1 MNEAAESARVEARQR
16 ARERSAFAPWSV
28 AALIAVMFVGT
39 TLVTPLYVMYRDTFG
54 FSEITLTLIYSSYV
68 IGNLAALLFFGRL
81 SDQIGRRRVTFPV
94 IGVGIVS
101 TLAFLFADSITW
113 LFIARMLSGF
123 AIGLSTGTGAAWL
136 AELYGSSDRSRATLM
151 ATCANLVGLSIGAL
165 LAGLL
170 AQYAPWPLHLVFVV
184 YIAMLVALLF
194 VMRQT
199 PETVRPSVQSLRD
212 ASMKATL
219 GVPAGIR
226 AQFFAPAATGFAGFA
241 LFGFYAALAPSVLSQ
256 DLHQTNRALGGGI
269 VFELCVVAIAAVLV
283 TRSLKP
289 RTAMLTG
296 LTLLPPSL
304 ALLVL
309 AQVMTSLPILLVGT
323 ALSGAANAIGYR
335 GSLQVVNEIAPN
347 DRRAEVISVYLV
359 CSYVGNALPVIG
371 VGVIST
377 AWGSIV
383 ASSVFAITIG
393 LFAIVALFAG
403 VYFRPSH
410 TRAANATT
418 NGRNHDSR

>member
-1 MNEAAESARVEARQR
+1 MNEAADSARVEAR
-16 ARERSAFAPWSV
+16 ARTAARNAFAPWTV

-39 TLVTPLYVMYRDTFG
+39 MVVTPLYVIYQEAFG

-68 IGNLAALLFFGRL
+68 IGNVVALLFFGQL
-81 SDQIGRRRVTFPV
+81 SDQMGRRRVTFPV
-94 IGVGIVS
+94 IAVGIVS
-101 TLAFLFADSITW
+101 TFVFLFAQNIAW
-113 LFIARMLSGF
+113 LFVARMLSGF

-136 AELYGSSDRSRATLM
+136 AELYGSGNRSHATLM
-151 ATCANLVGLSIGAL
+151 ATCANLVGLSVGAL

-170 AQYAPWPLHLVFVV
+170 AQYAPWPLHLVFVL
-184 YIAMLVALLF
+184 YIAMLIALML

-199 PETVRPSVQSLRD
+199 PETVRPRVHSLRD

-241 LFGFYAALAPSVLSQ
+241 LFGFYAALAPSILIQ
-256 DLHQTNRALGGGI
+256 ELHQTNRALSGGI
-269 VFELCVVAIAAVLV
+269 VFELCLVAFAAVLL
-283 TRSLKP
+283 TRSMKP

-296 LTLLPPSL
+296 LTLLLPSL

-309 AQVMTSLPILLVGT
+309 AQVMTSLPILLIGT

-347 DRRAEVISVYLV
+347 DRRAEVISVYLL

-377 AWGSIV
+377 VWGSIV

-403 VYFRPSH
+403 VYFRPSQA
-410 TRAANATT
+410 RAANATT
-418 NGRNHDSR
+418 KGRNHDSR